1 MIVSE
6 ISLKKLHYSQLCGL
20 YFLCFCWFYNLCNCT
35 EMIALHVRAACLRA
49 LYKQDHRSALQL
61 YSDDD
66 RQDEENVSLK
76 YIKCKHSL
84 VPKVPSTFC
93 PVLCSLD
100 TLYNVLC
107 SLLYNV
113 QTRQRNS
120 AGHFY
125 RTDAGANDV
134 TLYTLEFSTRMI
146 FFYKE
151 DHNDGQL

>member
-1 MIVSE
+1 M
-6 ISLKKLHYSQLCGL
+6 QT
-20 YFLCFCWFYNLCNCT
+20 FLG
-35 EMIALHVRAACLRA
+35 A
-49 LYKQDHRSALQL
+49 KSA
-61 YSDDD
+61 SI
-66 RQDEENVSLK
+66 RQ
-76 YIKCKHSL
+76 CK
-84 VPKVPSTFC
+84 FC

-151 DHNDGQL
+151 DHNDGR

>member
-6 ISLKKLHYSQLCGL
+6 ISLKKLHYSQLCAL

-61 YSDDD
+61 YDDDDD

-84 VPKVPSTFC
+84 VPKVPSLRQRKFC

-100 TLYNVLC
+100 TLYRQDNVIVPGISITPTPVL
-107 SLLYNV
+107 
-113 QTRQRNS
+113 T
-120 AGHFY
+120 
-125 RTDAGANDV
+125 
-134 TLYTLEFSTRMI
+134 M
-146 FFYKE
+146 
-151 DHNDGQL
+151 

>member
-1 MIVSE
+1 
-6 ISLKKLHYSQLCGL
+6 
-20 YFLCFCWFYNLCNCT
+20 
-35 EMIALHVRAACLRA
+35 MIALHVRAACLRA

-61 YSDDD
+61 YDDDDD

-84 VPKVPSTFC
+84 IKTTLFC

-125 RTDAGANDV
+125 RTNAGANDV
-134 TLYTLEFSTRMI
+134 TLYTLEFSTRVI
-146 FFYKE
+146 FFLQ
-151 DHNDGQL
+151 GGSQ

>member
-1 MIVSE
+1 M
-6 ISLKKLHYSQLCGL
+6 QT
-20 YFLCFCWFYNLCNCT
+20 FLG
-35 EMIALHVRAACLRA
+35 A
-49 LYKQDHRSALQL
+49 KSA
-61 YSDDD
+61 ST
-66 RQDEENVSLK
+66 
-76 YIKCKHSL
+76 IKRK
-84 VPKVPSTFC
+84 FC

-100 TLYNVLC
+100 KLYNVLC

-125 RTDAGANDV
+125 RTNAGANDV